1 LAWNQGSES
10 QSLFGSCFFGSW
22 FFSFDWRTWADSAD
36 KSDAALL
43 CAAVFLARQQAGSGR
58 FYMLARHFQHL
69 FALLAVLFCTATS
82 GCALWPDRVLEPQ
95 FHNPFPQIYRVAVLP
110 FFNQSAEP
118 TVDGDAVAIAYY
130 NELQTIPGFEVMP
143 LGVSKQMLAASIA
156 SSGKEPRGG
165 ADFQRLAR
173 QMGVDAVLVGS
184 ITEFTP
190 YYPPRM
196 GLAVDWY
203 AANPSF
209 HPIPAG
215 YGLPWGR
222 AEEEF
227 IPSTL
232 VQEAEFALARE
243 QLKTQTPE
251 VPPEV
256 LAAGK
261 IAPAS
266 HASQTFLSA
275 KKTNSATS
283 NTQVQQANNS
293 PNTLATT
300 SGIAGD
306 GASGAAPTL
315 PLDWPD
321 PRGFV
326 PAPPCAERPLPRVQH
341 APIMSHTR
349 IYHGHDAKFTER
361 LATYYYLRDDARFG
375 GWPAYLERPEDFIRF
390 CCYLHVTETLAARGG
405 TGEARVLYRWPI
417 RRYER

>member
-1 LAWNQGSES
+1 MRFA
-10 QSLFGSCFFGSW
+10 FAPYC
-22 FFSFDWRTWADSAD
+22 RAVV
-36 KSDAALL
+36 AAACL
-43 CAAVFLARQQAGSGR
+43 
-58 FYMLARHFQHL
+58 
-69 FALLAVLFCTATS
+69 LLAQS
-82 GCALWPDRVLEPQ
+82 GCALWPDRIVEPQ
-95 FHNPFPQIYRVAVLP
+95 YHNPFPQIYKVAILP

-118 TVDGDAVAIAYY
+118 TVDGEAVAMSYY
-130 NELQTIPGFEVMP
+130 NELQTVPGFEVMP
-143 LGVSKQMLAASIA
+143 VGVSKQMLAASIA
-156 SSGKEPRGG
+156 MAGREPRGG
-165 ADFQRLAR
+165 VDFQRLAR

-184 ITEFTP
+184 ITEYSP

-196 GLAVDWY
+196 GLSVDWY

-227 IPSTL
+227 IPSSL

-251 VPPEV
+251 IPPEV
-256 LAAGK
+256 AASGK
-261 IAPAS
+261 IAPAN
-266 HASQTFLSA
+266 HLRGLKRIQDCPPGAGGA
-275 KKTNSATS
+275 IG
-283 NTQVQQANNS
+283 
-293 PNTLATT
+293 

-306 GASGAAPTL
+306 ASVSGAPL
-315 PLDWPD
+315 PPEWPD
-321 PRGFV
+321 PRGFI
-326 PAPPCAERPLPRVQH
+326 PAPPCVEPPAPRPQA

-349 IYHGHDAKFTER
+349 IYHGQDVQFTER

-375 GWPAYLERPEDFIRF
+375 GWAAYLERPSDFVRF

-405 TGEARVLYRWPI
+405 TGEARVVYRWPI

>member
-1 LAWNQGSES
+1 MRFPQ
-10 QSLFGSCFFGSW
+10 QSRLCW
-22 FFSFDWRTWADSAD
+22 
-36 KSDAALL
+36 LL
-43 CAAVFLARQQAGSGR
+43 VAV
-58 FYMLARHFQHL
+58 
-69 FALLAVLFCTATS
+69 LLATNS
-82 GCALWPDRVLEPQ
+82 GCALWPDRIVEPQ
-95 FHNPFPQIYRVAVLP
+95 FHNPFPQIYKVAILP

-118 TVDGDAVAIAYY
+118 TVDGEKVAMSYY

-143 LGVSKQMLAASIA
+143 VGVSKQMLAASIA
-156 SSGKEPRGG
+156 INGREPRSG
-165 ADFQRLAR
+165 AEFQRLAR

-184 ITEFTP
+184 VTEYSP

-196 GLAVDWY
+196 GLSVDWY

-251 VPPEV
+251 LPPEV
-256 LAAGK
+256 AANGT
-261 IAPAS
+261 IAPAN
-266 HASQTFLSA
+266 HLRGLKKSQEFA
-275 KKTNSATS
+275 PGATGG
-283 NTQVQQANNS
+283 TAV
-293 PNTLATT
+293 
-300 SGIAGD
+300 D
-306 GASGAAPTL
+306 ASGSAAAPL
-315 PLDWPD
+315 PSDWPD
-321 PRGFV
+321 PRGFI
-326 PAPPCAERPLPRVQH
+326 PAPPCPERPAPRPQV

-349 IYHGHDAKFTER
+349 IYHGQDVQFTER

-375 GWPAYLERPEDFIRF
+375 GWAAYLERPSDFVRF

-405 TGEARVLYRWPI
+405 TGEARVVYRWPI